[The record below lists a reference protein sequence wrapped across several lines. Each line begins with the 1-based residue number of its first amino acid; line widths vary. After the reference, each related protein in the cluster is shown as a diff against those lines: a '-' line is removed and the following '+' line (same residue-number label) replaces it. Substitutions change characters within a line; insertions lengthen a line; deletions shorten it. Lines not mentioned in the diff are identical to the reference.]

1 VTVPRDDI
9 SVSSDDI
16 SSFDEGPPASAMQ
29 EADRSDLDWLNNVYQ
44 GDKMPQFTLR
54 TIVSGMLIGGL
65 MSISNLYVGLKMGW
79 GFGVTITSCIIAFAV
94 FKTLE
99 AIIPA
104 YRRKPFNIL
113 EDCTM
118 TTCASAAGSLSTGAL
133 ISAIPA
139 LYLTTGQPMIWWQMM
154 IWVSAIAMLG
164 VCMAIPL
171 KRQLINVDK
180 LPFPSGTA
188 TAATLRTLHS
198 TGGDAIVQAKTLFGC
213 ALFAALL
220 NVWVDA
226 WRPICGW
233 FGGKIGNMELGKRL
247 GDWAF
252 PETFPFFPGEFGRR
266 LMTHHTMSFEGS
278 TMFLAAGAL
287 MGIRV
292 GCSLFVGA
300 IVFFGILPP
309 MLESQG
315 IIHVDP
321 ANELPF
327 KTISAGWT
335 LWPAVALM
343 VTASLVAFGLRWK
356 TIARSFGELSAIF
369 GIKNEQKDPLADVEA
384 PLWWFLAGAL
394 VSGLACVVSGYLF
407 FDIIWWMGIIAVVLT
422 FLLAIIAAR
431 ATGETDF
438 TPISAMGKITQLT
451 YGLLAPSNTTI
462 NLSTASITGAGA
474 CHSADLLVSMKAG
487 YLVGANPRRQA
498 LSQFFGVIAGTL
510 VCIPVYSIIVR
521 MPVFDPAAEK
531 SAAAGLAAKAEKN
544 READAS
550 ESTVEDTSTKTNL
563 CTAEF
568 PAPSVQVWKSVA
580 DLLSKGFS
588 ELPRYS
594 VLAMIVAGVL
604 GIAIALAEEYMPR
617 HYVKWLP
624 SATGL
629 GIAGV
634 IQAHQSIALFLGAL
648 IAWTWMKAHRQSGDK
663 YIVAGSSG
671 LIAGE
676 SLMGVTLKLWEG
688 GPVILKGI
696 WRSLFGG

>member
-1 VTVPRDDI
+1 VTIPRDDI
-9 SVSSDDI
+9 SVSADDV
-16 SSFDEGPPASAMQ
+16 SSLREEPPVLPAE
-29 EADRSDLDWLNNVYQ
+29 EADRSDLDWLKNVYQ

-65 MSISNLYVGLKMGW
+65 MSVSNLYVGLKMGW

-99 AIIPA
+99 TIIPA

-139 LYLTTGQPMIWWQMM
+139 LYLTTGQPIVWWQTM
-154 IWVSAIAMLG
+154 IWVGCIAMLG

-171 KRQLINVDK
+171 KRQLINIDK

-188 TAATLRTLHS
+188 TAATLRTLHT
-198 TGGDAIVQAKTLFGC
+198 TGGDAIVQAKCLFGC
-213 ALFAALL
+213 ALFAAAL

-226 WRPICGW
+226 WKPICEWMGAK
-233 FGGKIGNMELGKRL
+233 FGNLDLGKRL
-247 GDWAF
+247 GGYAF
-252 PETFPFFPGEFGRR
+252 PETFPLFPGDFGDR
-266 LMTHHTMSFEGS
+266 LMTHYTISFEGS
-278 TMFLAAGAL
+278 TIFMAAGAL

-292 GCSLFVGA
+292 GVSLLIGA
-300 IVFFGILPP
+300 IVYFGIIPP
-309 MLESQG
+309 LLESEG
-315 IIHVDP
+315 IIHIDP
-321 ANELPF
+321 KLPF
-327 KTISAGWT
+327 RSISAGWT
-335 LWPAVALM
+335 LWPAVAMM
-343 VTASLVAFGLRWK
+343 VTSGLMAFGLRWR
-356 TIARSFGELSAIF
+356 TIARSFSELTSIF
-369 GIKNEQKDPLADVEA
+369 GIQGKQKDPLADVEA
-384 PLWWFLAGAL
+384 PMWWFLVGL
-394 VSGLACVVSGYLF
+394 IVSGAGCVCFGYLF
-407 FDIIWWMGIIAVVLT
+407 FNIRWWMGIIAVLLT

-431 ATGETDF
+431 ATGETDI
-438 TPISAMGKITQLT
+438 TPIGAMGKITQLT

-498 LSQFFGVIAGTL
+498 LSQFFGVIAGVL
-510 VCIPVYSIIVR
+510 VCIPVYQIIVR
-521 MPVFDPAAEK
+521 MPAFDPAAEK
-531 SAAAGLAAKAEKN
+531 VAAAAAAKSEKN
-544 READAS
+544 AEEGSA
-550 ESTVEDTSTKTNL
+550 ESKAVDVTKTNL

-568 PAPSVQVWKSVA
+568 PAPSAQIWKSVA
-580 DLLSKGFS
+580 EILSKGFS

-594 VLAMIVAGVL
+594 VLAMIIAGTL
-604 GIAIALAEEYMPR
+604 GIVIALAEEFLPR
-617 HYVKWLP
+617 HYARWLP

-634 IQAHQSIALFLGAL
+634 IRADQSIALFLGAL
-648 IAWTWMKAHRQSGDK
+648 IAWVWMKAHRPSGER

-688 GPVILKGI
+688 GPVIAKGI
-696 WRSLFGG
+696 WHSLFG